1 MAGATTR
8 SPLNDSRDAAAA
20 AAAVPGHVVN
30 GGHVVLPR
38 DDVTRRLAP
47 RPRPA
52 RPTNRFVDT
61 NLYTAMRQKKGTG
74 FVLRASFLVLDG
86 NW

>member
-1 MAGATTR
+1 VAGATTR

-30 GGHVVLPR
+30 GSHVVLPR